1 VRRNLVEAAD
11 AERRAIE
18 RALHDGVQQD
28 LIALSVRLQLARRV
42 ADDDPAA
49 AVRLL
54 DDMSRDVADALDRV
68 RRLADSVYPSL
79 LSPLGLVEA
88 LRAAGHEVVA
98 NGLGRFTPAVE
109 AAADVFCQ
117 DAAGGAPAAVRLAS
131 DGDVLTVGL
140 ELASPDP
147 DRLSSARLRIEAL
160 GGEMGVESAEGYV
173 YVSAAFPS
181 ARPSLR

>member
-1 VRRNLVEAAD
+1 MRRNLVEAAD

-54 DDMSRDVADALDRV
+54 DDMSRDVEDALARV
-68 RRLADSVYPSL
+68 RRLADDVFPSL

-88 LRAAGHEVVA
+88 LRAAGHDVEA
-98 NGLGRFTPAVE
+98 DGIGRFSPAVE
-109 AAADVFCQ
+109 AAAYFFCRDV
-117 DAAGGAPAAVRLAS
+117 AGSLQAS
-131 DGDVLTVGL
+131 VGL
-140 ELASPDP
+140 RFDDDALVVGLDLPSPDP
-147 DRLSSARLRIEAL
+147 DRLTSARERIEAL
-160 GGEMGVESAEGYV
+160 GGVMDVQAHEERA
-173 YVSAAFPS
+173 YVSAAIPS
-181 ARPSLR
+181 ARPSLK